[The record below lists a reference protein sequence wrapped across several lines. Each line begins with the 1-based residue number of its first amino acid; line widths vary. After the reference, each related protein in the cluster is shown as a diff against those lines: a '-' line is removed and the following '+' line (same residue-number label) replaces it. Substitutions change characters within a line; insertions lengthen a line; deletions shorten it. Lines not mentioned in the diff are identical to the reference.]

1 MKRPVFLR
9 CAEVRPEHLRKRLS
23 GDARCRSAC
32 DRMAGQ
38 SSVEGIVIVVALV
51 GGAVGLGLFG
61 EDGGLASAFIDSLRR
76 FQRGFGYALSLA
88 G

>member
-1 MKRPVFLR
+1 MNRLFFLRHAGARPVYA
-9 CAEVRPEHLRKRLS
+9 CMHSS
-23 GDARCRSAC
+23 GGAMSRSAC
-32 DRMAGQ
+32 YRMAGQ
-38 SSVEGIVIVVALV
+38 SSVEGIVIIVALV

>member
-1 MKRPVFLR
+1 MNRPVFPR
-9 CAEVRPEHLRKRLS
+9 RAEVRSLYARMCMS
-23 GDARCRSAC
+23 GNAMSRSTC
-32 DRMAGQ
+32 YRMAGQ

>member
-1 MKRPVFLR
+1 MNRPVFLR
-9 CAEVRPEHLRKRLS
+9 RAGVRPAHARMRFS
-23 GDARCRSAC
+23 GDAMSRSAC

>member
-1 MKRPVFLR
+1 MNRPVFLR
-9 CAEVRPEHLRKRLS
+9 RAGVRSVHTRTPLPGEAS
-23 GDARCRSAC
+23 FRSTC
-32 DRMAGQ
+32 YLMAGQ

-61 EDGGLASAFIDSLRR
+61 EDGGLGAAFIDSLRR

>member
-1 MKRPVFLR
+1 MNRPVFLR
-9 CAEVRPEHLRKRLS
+9 RAGVRFAHVHKSLPGAVLV
-23 GDARCRSAC
+23 RSTC
-32 DRMAGQ
+32 YRMAGQ
-38 SSVEGIVIVVALV
+38 SSVEGIVIIVALV

>member
-1 MKRPVFLR
+1 MNRPVFLR
-9 CAEVRPEHLRKRLS
+9 RAGVWPVRVRTSLQRDIPF
-23 GDARCRSAC
+23 RSVLA
-32 DRMAGQ
+32 RMAGQ
-38 SSVEGIVIVVALV
+38 SSVEGIVIVVALA

>member
-1 MKRPVFLR
+1 MNRPVFPHR
-9 CAEVRPEHLRKRLS
+9 TEGRSVPVHVPLS
-23 GDARCRSAC
+23 C
-32 DRMAGQ
+32 DVPFGSTWHRMAGQ

>member
-1 MKRPVFLR
+1 MNRPVFLR
-9 CAEVRPEHLRKRLS
+9 RAGVRPVHARMRLS
-23 GDARCRSAC
+23 GDAMCRFAC
-32 DRMAGQ
+32 YRMAGQ